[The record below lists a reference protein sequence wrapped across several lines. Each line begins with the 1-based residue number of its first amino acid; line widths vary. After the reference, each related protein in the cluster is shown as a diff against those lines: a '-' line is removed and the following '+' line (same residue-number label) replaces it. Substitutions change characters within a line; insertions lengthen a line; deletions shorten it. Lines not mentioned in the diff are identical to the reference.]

1 MALEED
7 IKQASEACE
16 SAVHPLDVVRRTMQV
31 DRNATAFRLRMQSSI
46 DVTKTLLKY
55 GGISRLYAGL
65 TAAYLKVVPSAALS
79 LLVRDAILGRLKE

>member
-1 MALEED
+1 M
-7 IKQASEACE
+7 
-16 SAVHPLDVVRRTMQV
+16 HPLDVVRRTMQV
-31 DRNATAFRLRMQSSI
+31 DRKGAASRLQMQSSI
-46 DVTKTLLKY
+46 EVTRTLLKN